1 MSYSLSD
8 IFHDSTLIVRSLNRL
23 NRFRNRLCRVLPLEL
38 KLNIKVRKI
47 CNKQSVEGLKTMLS
61 DAVAQLKVTE
71 INENDQTLILK
82 TAESAINSE
91 IEILGGRVNL
101 KQVDWTTDYKSGY
114 HWSNKYYTRYKTT
127 RFGTDED
134 VKTVWDLSRCHFLLW
149 LAEAYQLT
157 GDEKYAHRA
166 VELICDWIDKNPYC
180 RSINWTCAMEV
191 AIRAI
196 NWMYA
201 VCCILS
207 SNAVD
212 AVFLNKLI
220 KNLFQHGHFIYNNL
234 EYGIRFSANH
244 YASDL
249 VGLLWLGS
257 LFRDTVEGRKWF
269 SYAMPACFDEMRS
282 QILPSGVHFE
292 RSISY
297 HRLTCEIFLYSI
309 LAIQKRKS
317 DYKLPN
323 DIKCRLQSMVEFVA
337 HYTKSSGRAPIFG
350 DNDNG
355 RLLPLVPRDYRD
367 HTDIIRIFNSYFKK
381 SIQINLNSQL
391 FADAGFAILKNKDFY
406 LIFSNTGVSK
416 YSDVFCGAKKIGT
429 HTHQDALSFELSV
442 GKSDFVIDAG
452 TACYTT
458 SKALRD
464 EYRSTYKHNTL
475 SIDGKSQYEFGPQDY
490 FSITGKYTEPESIE
504 YVSNGDT
511 ETLCSAFNW
520 QLPDSESVRHERI
533 IMLFFDKLCIEDR
546 VTASKT
552 HEYEWNFFLDPSVS
566 VEDGEIGI
574 VMKGKEDERVMFS
587 CIGNKKLSVCVTEE
601 TVSPSYGVI
610 VPTKKVNC
618 KTNTDSISLKF
629 VFQLLKD

>member
-8 IFHDSTLIVRSLNRL
+8 IFHNHSLIVRSLNRL
-23 NRFRNRLCRVLPLEL
+23 NIFRNRLCRFLPVEW
-38 KLNIKVRKI
+38 KLNTKVRKL
-47 CNKQSVEGLKTMLS
+47 CNKQSIEGLKTMLS
-61 DAVAQLKVTE
+61 DAVVQLQVTE
-71 INENDQTLILK
+71 INENDKTLILK
-82 TAESAINSE
+82 AAEYAMHSE

-101 KQVDWTTDYKSGY
+101 SHVDWTTDYKCGY
-114 HWSNKYYTRYKTT
+114 HWENKYYTRYKTT

-157 GDEKYAHRA
+157 GDEKYAQRV
-166 VELICDWIDKNPYC
+166 VELICDWIDKNPHC

-201 VCCILS
+201 VCCIS
-207 SNAVD
+207 SSSVVD
-212 AVFLNKLI
+212 AVFLNKLM
-220 KNLFQHGHFIYNNL
+220 KSLFQHGHFIYNNL

-269 SYAMPACFDEMRS
+269 GYAKPACFDEMRT

-309 LAIQKRKS
+309 LAIQKREP

-323 DIKCRLQSMVEFVA
+323 DIKYRLQSMVEFVA
-337 HYTKSSGRAPIFG
+337 HYTKPNGNSPLFG

-367 HTDIIRIFNSYFKK
+367 HTEIIHIYNVQFNQ
-381 SIQINLNSQL
+381 SIKTISNSHL
-391 FADAGFAILKNKDFY
+391 FADAGFAILKNKDY
-406 LIFSNTGVSK
+406 HLMFSNTGVSK
-416 YSDVFCGAKKIGT
+416 YSDIFEKSKKIGT
-429 HTHQDALSFELSV
+429 HTHQDALSFELAV
-442 GKSDFVIDAG
+442 GKSNFVIDAG
-452 TACYTT
+452 TACYTA

-464 EYRSTYKHNTL
+464 EFRSTQKHNTL
-475 SIDGKSQYEFGPQDY
+475 SIDGKSQHEFNSKDY
-490 FSITGKYTEPESIE
+490 FSIMGIYEEPEAIE
-504 YVSNGDT
+504 YSSNDDV
-511 ETLCSAFNW
+511 ETVFSSFDWRL
-520 QLPDSESVRHERI
+520 DSERIKHERKLLLYI
-533 IMLFFDKLCIEDR
+533 DKLCIEDA
-546 VTASKT
+546 VTASNS
-552 HEYEWNFFLDPSVS
+552 HEYEWNFFLDPSVN
-566 VEDGEIGI
+566 VEESRDGII
-574 VMKGKEDERVMFS
+574 MKGKEGERVVFS
-587 CIGNKKLSVCVTEE
+587 CTGNEEFTVCITEE
-601 TVSPSYGVI
+601 TVSPSYGVV
-610 VPTKKVNC
+610 VPTKKVSC
-618 KTNTDSISLKF
+618 RSNTDSIIIKF
-629 VFQLLKD
+629 VFRLLKD